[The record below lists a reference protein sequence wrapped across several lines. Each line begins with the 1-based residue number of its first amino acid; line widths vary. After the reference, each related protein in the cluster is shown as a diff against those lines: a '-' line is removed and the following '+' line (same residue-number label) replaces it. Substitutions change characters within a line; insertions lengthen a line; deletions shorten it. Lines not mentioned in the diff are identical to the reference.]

1 VKEVSVSDLSTTTG
15 DIFRLYRWRLALTYS
30 VTAVENLLEV
40 LYPLMIGIAIDGLL
54 DGEPASLLPF
64 ILTWVIHALLSAA
77 RQLYD
82 ARTFARIYHQLASGV
97 VTAQGKQGVTT
108 SHLAA
113 RSGLMREFVDYLEA
127 DIPFIIAILIS
138 FVGAFVL
145 LVLFDFVIGAY
156 CLLML
161 IPSFLLNRM
170 HSRTTRRLNRGLND
184 DLEREITVI
193 ETRPS
198 LRIDEHFG
206 RVSRWYIRL
215 SHADVRAW
223 LLIQPFFI
231 GLIVLALAR
240 SVSLNMEPGDI
251 FAVVAYALRFT
262 DSLDQAPLIVQQY
275 SRLQDIT
282 ERINSGGVT
291 AE

>member
-1 VKEVSVSDLSTTTG
+1 
-15 DIFRLYRWRLALTYS
+15 
-30 VTAVENLLEV
+30 
-40 LYPLMIGIAIDGLL
+40 
-54 DGEPASLLPF
+54 
-64 ILTWVIHALLSAA
+64 
-77 RQLYD
+77 
-82 ARTFARIYHQLASGV
+82 
-97 VTAQGKQGVTT
+97 
-108 SHLAA
+108 
-113 RSGLMREFVDYLEA
+113 MREFVDYLEV
-127 DIPFIIAILIS
+127 DVPFIIAILIS

-193 ETRPS
+193 ETRDS